1 MGALIKTGAKIIGSG
16 AAGGLGKYTGHKI
29 RGKAR

>member
-16 AAGGLGKYTGHKI
+16 AAGGATYAGLKKI
-29 RGKAR
+29 FG

>member
-16 AAGGLGKYTGHKI
+16 AASGLGTYIGHKI
-29 RGKAR
+29 LGK

>member
-16 AAGGLGKYTGHKI
+16 AAGGLGT
-29 RGKAR
+29 

>member
-16 AAGGLGKYTGHKI
+16 DAGGLGTYIGHKI
-29 RGKAR
+29 LGK

>member
-16 AAGGLGKYTGHKI
+16 AAGGLGTYIG
-29 RGKAR
+29 